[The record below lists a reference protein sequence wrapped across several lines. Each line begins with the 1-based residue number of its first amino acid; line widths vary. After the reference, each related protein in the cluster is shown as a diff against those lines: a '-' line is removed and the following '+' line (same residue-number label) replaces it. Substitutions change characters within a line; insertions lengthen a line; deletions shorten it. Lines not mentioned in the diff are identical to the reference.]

1 MAVNSNLTQRRYFML
16 FGISLTLLVCLLY
29 YRVLGFEFLNYD
41 DVPYIVLNPFV
52 NTGLSSNNVMVA
64 FSHFHLGNWYPV
76 TWLSHMLDVSLFGLN
91 PMGHHLTN
99 VLFHIVHVWLV
110 LLFFRLVGFK
120 FYLCAIMATLFA
132 VHPMHVESVAW
143 IAERKNLLSTTFILF
158 ALVSYVRYTQT
169 GKTSKMVWTALMMAL
184 GLMTKPMPVTLPFVL
199 LLLDFYPLNR
209 IPSQASAKEFLR
221 QLPKRLWPLIREK
234 LPLFGLTVA
243 MIAIALASQ
252 QQANAM
258 DAGGHLSL
266 VHKVSNALAGY
277 GQYFIKAFLP
287 INLAIHY
294 PHPGQTALLNWLAP
308 LIFLLTMSIV
318 AIRYYRSHPYLLV
331 GWFWFVGTLV
341 PVVGIVQVGS
351 QAMGDRFAYV
361 PYLGLFLAV
370 VPLVDSCLNSL
381 IGQLNKRT
389 KLAALKITTP
399 MATITLATLFATGL
413 SLITYT
419 NIAHWKNSVTVFQQ
433 ALKATDPNYALFSDK
448 RYTGE
453 LNIQPG
459 LWTSYYYLGKGF
471 AEQGNYLEAIAHL
484 DVAVQLGPNMPNS
497 HYDRG
502 LVLLKLNANQ
512 QAIKAFRAALD
523 VDPSF
528 SAARTA
534 LDHLD
539 SN

>member
-1 MAVNSNLTQRRYFML
+1 M
-16 FGISLTLLVCLLY
+16 
-29 YRVLGFEFLNYD
+29 
-41 DVPYIVLNPFV
+41 
-52 NTGLSSNNVMVA
+52 
-64 FSHFHLGNWYPV
+64 
-76 TWLSHMLDVSLFGLN
+76 
-91 PMGHHLTN
+91 
-99 VLFHIVHVWLV
+99 
-110 LLFFRLVGFK
+110 
-120 FYLCAIMATLFA
+120 
-132 VHPMHVESVAW
+132 
-143 IAERKNLLSTTFILF
+143 
-158 ALVSYVRYTQT
+158 
-169 GKTSKMVWTALMMAL
+169 
-184 GLMTKPMPVTLPFVL
+184 
-199 LLLDFYPLNR
+199 
-209 IPSQASAKEFLR
+209 
-221 QLPKRLWPLIREK
+221 
-234 LPLFGLTVA
+234 
-243 MIAIALASQ
+243 
-252 QQANAM
+252 
-258 DAGGHLSL
+258 
-266 VHKVSNALAGY
+266 
-277 GQYFIKAFLP
+277 
-287 INLAIHY
+287 
-294 PHPGQTALLNWLAP
+294 
-308 LIFLLTMSIV
+308 
-318 AIRYYRSHPYLLV
+318 
-331 GWFWFVGTLV
+331 

-370 VPLVDSCLNSL
+370 VPLVDSWLNSL